1 MTAVE
6 ELLRG
11 ALLDATAALDESDD
25 LFARVQL
32 SIEDDRPLRRQRR
45 RRRRA

>member
-6 ELLRG
+6 ERLRG
-11 ALLDATAALDESDD
+11 ALLDAAAALDESDD

-32 SIEDDRPLRRQRR
+32 SIEDDRRC
-45 RRRRA
+45 AVNVAVEWA